1 MKMTIKADKRDK
13 GWVMIAVGRDG
24 STEEPQEGRI
34 HRTRKSVYDDA
45 EIMYDCSVWDYNP
58 VRHTIEK
65 ADKRDKGKDD
75 AIKVIDINDATEEQ
89 ATNFYEYPSFKIFDG
104 NHIYLLAEYQ
114 LIIESAQKYIITD
127 DVPTINKKL
136 SDGTL
141 DLDWEMGA
149 YNFDNREGFYP
160 F

>member
-13 GWVMIAVGRDG
+13 GKDG
-24 STEEPQEGRI
+24 DETYIG
-34 HRTRKSVYDDA
+34 DA
-45 EIMYDCSVWDYNP
+45 AN
-58 VRHTIEK
+58 
-65 ADKRDKGKDD
+65 D

-89 ATNFYEYPSFKIFDG
+89 ATNFYEYPSFKIFGD
-104 NHIYLLAEYQ
+104 NHIYLLAEFQ
-114 LIIESAQKYIITD
+114 LIIEMGTKYIITD
-127 DVPTINKKL
+127 DVSTINKKL